1 MHVPGKIRAVGN
13 LRSTIINQLNLLNY
27 GRERKSVATAMY
39 NYFLE
44 TLKGKETFEGK
55 HHF

>member
-1 MHVPGKIRAVGN
+1 MEEK
-13 LRSTIINQLNLLNY
+13 
-27 GRERKSVATAMY
+27 EKSVATAMY

-55 HHF
+55 HHFFEACERILISLH